1 MRATVT
7 FSEHLEGIATDQEQ
21 AEQELD
27 KLRHAYIDMLGY
39 AQRVQYHLLMAKFER
54 PAAVASHWLLAMLVV
69 DRTTE
74 RHDSLQVT
82 V

>member
-1 MRATVT
+1 MRATVR

-21 AEQELD
+21 AERELD

-39 AQRVQYHLLMAKFER
+39 AQRVQHHLLMAKFER
-54 PAAVASHWLLAMLVV
+54 PAVVSHWLLAMLVV